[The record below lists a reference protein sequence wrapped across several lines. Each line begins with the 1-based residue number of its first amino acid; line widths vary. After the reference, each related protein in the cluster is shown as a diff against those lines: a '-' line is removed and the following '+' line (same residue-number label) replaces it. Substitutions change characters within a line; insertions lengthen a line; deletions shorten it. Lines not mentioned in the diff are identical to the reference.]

1 MSSSPSSSSSSEL
14 PAVSGDS
21 LETPDF
27 SPFADVRCPISV
39 VLGTGTVTVRQCLG
53 LKRASVL
60 RLDQSAGEDLSLQ
73 VSDVIIARGEVV
85 IVEDSTALRL
95 TEIAPGPIGEER
107 A

>member
-1 MSSSPSSSSSSEL
+1 MSSSQSSSSSSDL

-21 LETPDF
+21 LEAREF
-27 SPFADVRCPISV
+27 SAFADVRCPVSV
-39 VLGTGTVTVRQCLG
+39 VLGTGAVTVRQCLG

-60 RLDQSAGEDLSLQ
+60 RLDQSAGEDLTLQ
-73 VSDVIIARGEVV
+73 VSGVVVARGEIV

-107 A
+107 T